1 MDVITGAAVLPL
13 AVGLALGASSLSN
26 QHITLVLV
34 IAGISILLLTTTRRR
49 IRRAQ
54 NSPQAYAR
62 EQLSRLRS
70 ERSLVADIEELM
82 AELEQFSRQMQARL
96 DTKFAKLETAIRDA
110 DQRIDQL
117 DRLLRRAEGE
127 PTVDVTVGGS
137 EPAAESPPAAA
148 DGDRHQAVYQLADA
162 GLTPAQIAQELGQ
175 SIGEVELI
183 VALRKAS
190 SSAPAPA

>member
-1 MDVITGAAVLPL
+1 MDVISVAVLSPL
-13 AVGLALGASSLSN
+13 AAGWALGASSLSN
-26 QHITLVLV
+26 QHITMVLV
-34 IAGISILLLTTTRRR
+34 IAGISILLLTATRRR

-62 EQLSRLRS
+62 EQRSRLHS

-110 DQRIDQL
+110 DQRVDQL

-127 PTVDVTVGGS
+127 PTVDLTVGGS
-137 EPAAESPPAAA
+137 EPADEGPPVAS
-148 DGDRHQAVYQLADA
+148 DGDRHQAVYRLADA
-162 GLTPAQIAQELGQ
+162 GLTPAQIAEELGQ

-190 SSAPAPA
+190 SGASAPA